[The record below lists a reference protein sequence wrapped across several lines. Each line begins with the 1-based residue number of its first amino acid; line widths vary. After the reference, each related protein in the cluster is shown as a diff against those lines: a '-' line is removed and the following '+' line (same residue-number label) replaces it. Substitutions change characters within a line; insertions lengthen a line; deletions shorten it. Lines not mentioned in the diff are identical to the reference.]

1 MAEVRVD
8 AQTTMEYVLIDI
20 APSITGSLCSYASPS
35 GVARYQEHRFEGFLF
50 FFLVLSFAALTVCL
64 KKALKS

>member
-35 GVARYQEHRFEGFLF
+35 GVARYQEHRFEGFLGF
-50 FFLVLSFAALTVCL
+50 F
-64 KKALKS
+64 